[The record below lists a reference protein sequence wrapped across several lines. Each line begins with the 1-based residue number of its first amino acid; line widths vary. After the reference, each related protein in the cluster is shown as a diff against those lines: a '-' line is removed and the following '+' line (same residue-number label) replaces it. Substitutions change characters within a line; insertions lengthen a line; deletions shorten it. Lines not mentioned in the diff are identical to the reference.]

1 MYLYYFFFSSRR
13 RHTSCAL
20 VTGVQTCALPIS
32 WSPTSWPPSS
42 CCQGGGCRSCSCL
55 ASSSLR
61 VFSSAWSGVIRRG
74 LAAGFRR
81 AAVFF
86 AADLRAVPAARDGLD
101 TGLAALAIGL
111 VAGFFLVAFLSVV
124 FFEVGFFACG
134 FPSVGLLGVVLS
146 GIGMT

>member
-32 WSPTSWPPSS
+32 WSPTSWPPPS

-61 VFSSAWSGVIRRG
+61 VYSSAWSGVIRRG
-74 LAAGFRR
+74 LADGFRR
-81 AAVFF
+81 AAVVF
-86 AADLRAVPAARDGLD
+86 AADLREVAAAGHGFDTALSAQAVRFVDG
-101 TGLAALAIGL
+101 
-111 VAGFFLVAFLSVV
+111 VFLSALLSFLLFVV
-124 FFEVGFFACG
+124 
-134 FPSVGLLGVVLS
+134 
-146 GIGMT
+146 